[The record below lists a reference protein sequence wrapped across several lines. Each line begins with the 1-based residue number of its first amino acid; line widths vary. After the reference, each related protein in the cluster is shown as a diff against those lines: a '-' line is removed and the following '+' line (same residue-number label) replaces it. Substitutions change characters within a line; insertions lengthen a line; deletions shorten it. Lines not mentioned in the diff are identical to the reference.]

1 MFVLAMAQLTV
12 KCVCGEVFHAA
23 VDDTRLEEI
32 FKSSSLAPLV
42 LPHKDHFVTIYVD
55 KNYAVRNVERV
66 ILIEEDRAPVVISS
80 EIENGDIHNLLKD
93 IQKDANPSKNYDKFL
108 SALLSKV
115 KSPEVLFAAG
125 EVIGKNMWREWRKP
139 ILQMGAK
146 YTTSIDLIIKSE
158 IKPIL
163 EKAGKTELIGDTGIE
178 VVDVT
183 APQFVVGLAQGVL
196 NAVSAATDE
205 KLTMKFAY
213 QILADSVTLTV
224 LG

>member
-1 MFVLAMAQLTV
+1 MAQLTV
-12 KCVCGEVFHAA
+12 KCICGEVFKPI
-23 VDDTRLEEI
+23 VSDERLEEI
-32 FKSSSLAPLV
+32 FKTSSLAPLV

-55 KNYAVRNVERV
+55 KNLDVRNVERV
-66 ILIEEDRAPVVISS
+66 ILIEEDRAPLVISS
-80 EIENGDIHNLLKD
+80 EIENGNIQKLVTDL
-93 IQKDANPSKNYDKFL
+93 QKDANPSKNYDKFL

-125 EVIGKNMWREWRKP
+125 EVVGKKMWLDWRKP

-163 EKAGKTELIGDTGIE
+163 EKAGESELIGNTGIE
-178 VVDVT
+178 VKDCS

-196 NAVSAATDE
+196 NAVSASTEE

-213 QILADSVTLTV
+213 QIVGDSVTLTV